1 MFLLLIK
8 DKPSPSN
15 VQSSLSNVQC
25 PTSNVG
31 RSILVGSPR
40 ELADKGII
48 SQFVERDGI
57 SFDEKT
63 LGIKVD
69 K

>member
-1 MFLLLIK
+1 
-8 DKPSPSN
+8 
-15 VQSSLSNVQC
+15 
-25 PTSNVG
+25 
-31 RSILVGSPR
+31 LVGSPR

-57 SFDEKT
+57 TFDEKT